1 MVSRVDLELGACTAE
16 IGLFHALGVDVATI
30 TVSGGTERI
39 TVLGT
44 TRHPSCTRASQSWW
58 LDDW

>member
-1 MVSRVDLELGACTAE
+1 MVSRVDLEVGACTVE
-16 IGLFHALGVDVATI
+16 IGLPHALGVDVASI
-30 TVSGGTERI
+30 TVSRGNERI

-44 TRHPSCTRASQSWW
+44 IRHPSCTRASQGWL

>member
-1 MVSRVDLELGACTAE
+1 MVSRVDLELGACTVE

-30 TVSGGTERI
+30 TVSGGNERI

-44 TRHPSCTRASQSWW
+44 TRHRG
-58 LDDW
+58 